1 MDRATL
7 KSMAKQQIKG
17 NIGILFVIALVVTIA
32 TYVVQLIP
40 GVGTIIGA
48 LITGPAMSLATI
60 CIYLN
65 LTKGIKPEVK
75 ELFAHFGEFWGAFK
89 VSFLTNLFTILWSLL
104 FVIPGIIKGFG
115 YSQAMYILAEN
126 PGIGAREALKKS
138 EEMMKGHK
146 MELFVLMLSF
156 FGWML
161 LSAVTFGIA
170 MIYVAPYMS
179 ATMANFYNSLKPS
192 PVYESVPVY
201 EAEPM
206 TGPEL

>member
-17 NIGILFVIALVVTIA
+17 NIGVLFAVTLVVTIA

-40 GVGTIIGA
+40 GVGSVVSA
-48 LITGPAMSLATI
+48 LIVTPAMSIATI

-89 VSFLTNLFTILWSLL
+89 VTFLAGLFTILWCLL
-104 FVIPGIIKGFG
+104 LIVPGIIKAFG

-126 PGIGAREALKKS
+126 PGMGAREALKKS
-138 EEMMKGHK
+138 QEMMDGHK
-146 MELFVLMLSF
+146 MELFVLSLSF
-156 FGWML
+156 LGWML
-161 LSAVTFGIA
+161 LSVVTFGIA
-170 MIYVAPYMS
+170 LIYVAPYMN
-179 ATMANFYNSLKPS
+179 ATMTNFYNSLKPAA
-192 PVYESVPVY
+192 VHESVPVY